1 MFFCFLNPNCPPH
14 AGGTGGNGGDGGGI
28 YNNGQL
34 TIQNSTISGNNAGAG
49 SNGGTGATGT
59 GTMAGAGQPGGNG
72 GIGGEAGGILNDSA
86 GTATI
91 VNSTIT
97 GNSAG
102 VGGDG
107 GTGSDA
113 DDGASSGGS
122 GGFAGSGGI
131 GGGIVNF
138 GTLTITGSTLSANA
152 TGQGGAGGAG
162 GHPQGAGSNGTG
174 RAGGFAGSG
183 GGLYANAPSATTTL
197 TNDTLTANTTAP
209 GGTGPG
215 GNGGGG
221 DGGGIWHFGALVQ
234 LSFVT
239 ISNNSAVH
247 SIGGVDNSFGTVTEA
262 DSIIASNTAGPGQ
275 TAQLHDQPDHGRGQQ
290 RRFSATTRARART
303 ATPSWAHSAVVNGGP
318 TQTMALRPGSAAI
331 DRVPIMQCPVT
342 TDQRGVARPEGAACD
357 AGAYEVAPPAIA
369 SPSGTGTSTSTG
381 TVTAAINPNFSAQD
395 TTVTVKYGTTTAYGS
410 TTPPQ
415 DIGAGGRPVSFSA
428 NLGGL
433 SPGTTYHFQ
442 IVAANGDGTTVSA
455 DGTFSTTVPNA
466 ASISARSSSGRVLSL
481 TIACNGGSPGSR
493 CSGPITLT
501 SHVTTQGTSIVGVTA
516 AKKRPKPK
524 PKKKI
529 TKRVTVGTGQV
540 LGRYR

>member
-1 MFFCFLNPNCPPH
+1 MVSPVRV
-14 AGGTGGNGGDGGGI
+14 A
-28 YNNGQL
+28 
-34 TIQNSTISGNNAGAG
+34 A
-49 SNGGTGATGT
+49 
-59 GTMAGAGQPGGNG
+59 
-72 GIGGEAGGILNDSA
+72 
-86 GTATI
+86 
-91 VNSTIT
+91 
-97 GNSAG
+97 
-102 VGGDG
+102 
-107 GTGSDA
+107 
-113 DDGASSGGS
+113 
-122 GGFAGSGGI
+122 
-131 GGGIVNF
+131 
-138 GTLTITGSTLSANA
+138 
-152 TGQGGAGGAG
+152 
-162 GHPQGAGSNGTG
+162 
-174 RAGGFAGSG
+174 
-183 GGLYANAPSATTTL
+183 LYANAPSASTTL
-197 TNDTLTANTTAP
+197 TDDTITGNTTAT

-221 DGGGIWHFGALVQ
+221 DGGAIWHFGALVQ

-239 ISNNSAVH
+239 VANNSAAH
-247 SIGGVDNSFGTVTEA
+247 STGGVDNSFGTVTEA

-275 TAQLHDQPDHGRGQQ
+275 TLNC
-290 RRFSATTRARART
+290 TTSQITDEGNNLVFGDNSCPGTNADPRLGAL
-303 ATPSWAHSAVVNGGP
+303 SLVNGGP
-318 TQTMALRPGSAAI
+318 TPTMALGPGSAAI

-357 AGAYEVAPPAIA
+357 AGAYEVASPVIA
-369 SPSGTGTSTSTG
+369 SLAGTGTSTNTG
-381 TVTAAINPNFSAQD
+381 TVTASINPNFSAQD

-442 IVAANGDGTTVSA
+442 IVAANGDGTTASA
-455 DGTFSTTVPNA
+455 DGTFRTSVPNS
-466 ASISARSSSGRVLSL
+466 ASISAGSSSGPLLSL

-529 TKRVTVGTGQV
+529 TKRVTVGTEQV
-540 LGRYR
+540 LGRHR